1 MKRFQLLP
9 LLTALGLLATA
20 CAGESDPEAKLDR
33 FESAES
39 FHVISSAD
47 GGRSAASASVM
58 DGVRYEF
65 AFNDDERLVT
75 FTIRNFSVLPDE
87 AGVDYTFVDVPW
99 VYSIGTPDV
108 QRIIDVECL
117 SPNTPSPAPHTLS
130 NVHIVYCEPKKSSA
144 YENRGVVASYTV
156 DGIYHVQ
163 AYPYTVMGEGTTVSF
178 NTTTGESRMCYST
191 SMAINFNPHTLEAKV
206 DVHGLLADDAHP
218 VMSFTL
224 DDVETEF
231 VDGGY
236 ILFIPGSVGIDGG
249 TIRDFRGKAVMTDEL
264 DLEFV
269 LTLTDGTEYNVECY
283 LSPNL
288 TPQSMQ

>member
-1 MKRFQLLP
+1 MV
-9 LLTALGLLATA
+9 LGLLATA

-39 FHVISSAD
+39 FHVISSPD
-47 GGRSAASASVM
+47 GGRSLLSTSVR

-75 FTIRNFSVLPDE
+75 FTIRNFSVSPDE
-87 AGVDYTFVDVPW
+87 VGEDYTFVDVPW
-99 VYSIGTPDV
+99 VYSLGTPDV

-117 SPNTPSPAPHTLS
+117 TPTTPAAAPHTLS

-156 DGIYHVQ
+156 DGLYHVQ

-191 SMAINFNPHTLEAKV
+191 SVAINFNPHTLQSKV
-206 DVHGLLADDAHP
+206 DVHGLLPDDAHD

-224 DDVETEF
+224 EGVKTEF

-236 ILFIPGSVGIDGG
+236 VLSVPSDVSIEGG
-249 TIRDFRGKAVMTDEL
+249 TIHNFSSKAVMSDEL
-264 DLEFV
+264 DMEFV
-269 LTLTDGTEYNVECY
+269 LTLSDGEEYNVECH

-288 TPQSMQ
+288 TPQGM